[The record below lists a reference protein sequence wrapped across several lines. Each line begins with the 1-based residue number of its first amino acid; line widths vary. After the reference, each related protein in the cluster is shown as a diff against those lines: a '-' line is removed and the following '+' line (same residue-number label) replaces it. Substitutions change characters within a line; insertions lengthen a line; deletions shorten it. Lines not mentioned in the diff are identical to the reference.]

1 MKLTLILK
9 LLENIMEMVKLFS
22 ILKSLQLFYVK
33 CDKNIVTQISL
44 FFTISVSQIFDCIF
58 VKNWTSLYI
67 IITIYPETLKH
78 YQTFNSFV
86 QSF

>member
-44 FFTISVSQIFDCIF
+44 FFTISVSQIFDCI
-58 VKNWTSLYI
+58 L
-67 IITIYPETLKH
+67 
-78 YQTFNSFV
+78 
-86 QSF
+86 